1 MREIAKT
8 AAAVLAAL
16 IVYGFL
22 HEMFLKHAHKK
33 MSGDKENDNE
43 K

>member
-1 MREIAKT
+1 MREVAKT

-33 MSGDKENDNE
+33 LSENKDKE
-43 K
+43 